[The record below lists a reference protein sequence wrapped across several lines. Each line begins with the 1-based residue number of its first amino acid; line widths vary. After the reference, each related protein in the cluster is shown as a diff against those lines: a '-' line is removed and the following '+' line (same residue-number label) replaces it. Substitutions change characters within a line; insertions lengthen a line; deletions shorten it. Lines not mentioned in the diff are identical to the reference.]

1 MRCAI
6 AATLFRRNGEGIAAT
21 GSDGLVD
28 ERLSLSALVQF
39 RGVAQRGLSAI
50 ALVSGGSVAVNQ
62 PVSVNEAVRA
72 LDKDKAA
79 WLQEVIAKAALE
91 QGLIDAMG

>member
-1 MRCAI
+1 VSTCCYLKRY
-6 AATLFRRNGEGIAAT
+6 
-21 GSDGLVD
+21 
-28 ERLSLSALVQF
+28 SL
-39 RGVAQRGLSAI
+39 GVYEI
-50 ALVSGGSVAVNQ
+50 ALVAAGSVAVNR

-91 QGLIDAMG
+91 QGLIDVIG

>member
-1 MRCAI
+1 VY
-6 AATLFRRNGEGIAAT
+6 E
-21 GSDGLVD
+21 
-28 ERLSLSALVQF
+28 
-39 RGVAQRGLSAI
+39 I
-50 ALVSGGSVAVNQ
+50 ALVAAGSVAVNR

-91 QGLIDAMG
+91 QGLIDVIG